1 MIIFFLL
8 YFKDPTIPPGVNVVL
23 AVGLLGR
30 KVYFDVI
37 APAIKAAESVSE
49 PAPASISTSS
59 PLSKMCS

>member
-1 MIIFFLL
+1 MMIFSLL
-8 YFKDPTIPPGVNVVL
+8 CFKDPSIPPGVNVVL
-23 AVGLLGR
+23 AVGLLSR

>member
-1 MIIFFLL
+1 MMIFSLL
-8 YFKDPTIPPGVNVVL
+8 CFKDPPIPPGANVAL
-23 AVGLLGR
+23 AVGLLGG

-37 APAIKAAESVSE
+37 APAIKAAKSASE

>member
-1 MIIFFLL
+1 MMIFFLL
-8 YFKDPTIPPGVNVVL
+8 CFKDPLIPPGVNVVL
-23 AVGLLGR
+23 AVGLLGG